1 MNFYGL
7 QKLTLLDFPQKTA
20 CTLFTGGCNFRCPF
34 CHNALLVTDLSKDDI
49 IPEEEILAFLEKRRG
64 LLDGVCVTG
73 GEPLLYKELP
83 DFLKKV
89 KELGFAVKIDTNGS
103 FPDRLK
109 SIIDGGLCDYAAVDI
124 KNSREKYRMTV
135 GACDFD
141 FSPIEKTINILNGG
155 SVPFE
160 FRTTVTKEF
169 HEISDIESIAQMIA
183 PAKNYFLQQFKDSG
197 NLIGE
202 GLSPHSPE
210 TLEKMAKAASKYIP
224 NVQIRG
230 IDI

>member
-7 QKLTLLDFPQKTA
+7 QKLTLLDFPQKPL
-20 CTLFTGGCNFRCPF
+20 CTLFTGRVQFPMSLCQRPV
-34 CHNALLVTDLSKDDI
+34 VTDISRTTSS
-49 IPEEEILAFLEKRRG
+49 PAEEISPFSKSGAGCLT
-64 LLDGVCVTG
+64 GVCDR

-83 DFLKKV
+83 DFFKKV

-109 SIIDGGLCDYAAVDI
+109 SITDGFLCDYVAVDI

-135 GACDFD
+135 GVDNFD

-169 HEISDIESIAQMIA
+169 QEISDIESIAQMIA

-210 TLEKMAKAASKYIP
+210 TLDTGVQFIRHIP
-224 NVQIRG
+224 CTVCPHG
-230 IDI
+230 

>member
-1 MNFYGL
+1 M
-7 QKLTLLDFPQKTA
+7 
-20 CTLFTGGCNFRCPF
+20 
-34 CHNALLVTDLSKDDI
+34 
-49 IPEEEILAFLEKRRG
+49 
-64 LLDGVCVTG
+64 
-73 GEPLLYKELP
+73 
-83 DFLKKV
+83 

-109 SIIDGGLCDYAAVDI
+109 SITDGFLCDYVAVDI

-135 GACDFD
+135 GVDNFD

-183 PAKNYFLQQFKDSG
+183 PLKIIFFSSLRTAAISSAKDCPLTAPKPLKNGKSSLKVYTKCANSW
-197 NLIGE
+197 N
-202 GLSPHSPE
+202 
-210 TLEKMAKAASKYIP
+210 
-224 NVQIRG
+224 
-230 IDI
+230 